1 MKLHSEI
8 LFLEIIKLYFK
19 NNSNPLPLK
28 NLENAFYTL
37 LEKNII
43 LILMKL

>member
-1 MKLHSEI
+1 MTLHSEI

-28 NLENAFYTL
+28 KFKKRFLHTL
-37 LEKNII
+37 RNN
-43 LILMKL
+43 